1 MTGPCDKHKDRLPDF
16 NDRAD
21 YRKSR
26 NIEDS
31 EVAEYR
37 RSRRYMPLIDRYLEE
52 RDTPVQDLRILD
64 FGCGRG
70 LLVAFLRSKG
80 FDAYGVDISEKYVSA
95 SRAYFSRNYQN
106 ENVLSVIG
114 DDSRTS
120 FDDGYFD
127 IILSDQVLEHVEHLA
142 HVAREVS
149 RLLKTGGV
157 ALLILPPRRGLIEPH
172 MKIPFVHWLPKR
184 TVRMLAIGF
193 FLFLGIGKNYF
204 AEYRL
209 RDRSRIFYQYSVDH
223 TFYRSNPDIARCFE
237 SFGLRCDISEAVRAH
252 LANKFGSRWAPLL
265 RIPVLR
271 HMLVAMYANFWSL
284 CIYCWR

>member
-1 MTGPCDKHKDRLPDF
+1 MTGPCEKHKDRLPDF

-26 NIEDS
+26 KIEDS

-70 LLVAFLRSKG
+70 LLVAFIKSMG

-149 RLLKTGGV
+149 RLLKPGGV
-157 ALLILPPRRGLIEPH
+157 ALLILPPRRGLI
-172 MKIPFVHWLPKR
+172 
-184 TVRMLAIGF
+184 
-193 FLFLGIGKNYF
+193 
-204 AEYRL
+204 
-209 RDRSRIFYQYSVDH
+209 
-223 TFYRSNPDIARCFE
+223 
-237 SFGLRCDISEAVRAH
+237 
-252 LANKFGSRWAPLL
+252 
-265 RIPVLR
+265 
-271 HMLVAMYANFWSL
+271 
-284 CIYCWR
+284 